1 MSSISFARACI
12 IHKRRNYR
20 PSKHPVIPSSS
31 SSLSS
36 SPSHRRR
43 YQVRAERTGFDVTIF
58 FHPLLIVLAQL
69 PRHPRIPKLNMSVS
83 SAYFPIIFFSLVPS
97 LLFNALLLAYPYHL
111 LLVRGEQRDL
121 ILGLSMTPCT
131 LLLPPVPPAAIPTLP
146 SFLFPLSL
154 SLLDH
159 ATHRACCFVYPLR
172 TSIHGEERKELF
184 SAHFD
189 KRLRR

>member
-1 MSSISFARACI
+1 MNEGTTVLRNTQSSRHRHRLC
-12 IHKRRNYR
+12 RRPR
-20 PSKHPVIPSSS
+20 LTVVVIKFEP
-31 SSLSS
+31 
-36 SPSHRRR
+36 RG
-43 YQVRAERTGFDVTIF
+43 QDGFDVTIF

-111 LLVRGEQRDL
+111 LVRGEQRDL
-121 ILGLSMTPCT
+121 ILGLSITPCT

-154 SLLDH
+154 SLPDH

-172 TSIHGEERKELF
+172 TSIHGEEWKELF
-184 SAHFD
+184 SARFD

>member
-1 MSSISFARACI
+1 
-12 IHKRRNYR
+12 
-20 PSKHPVIPSSS
+20 
-31 SSLSS
+31 
-36 SPSHRRR
+36 
-43 YQVRAERTGFDVTIF
+43 
-58 FHPLLIVLAQL
+58 
-69 PRHPRIPKLNMSVS
+69 MSVS

-154 SLLDH
+154 SLPDH
-159 ATHRACCFVYPLR
+159 ATHRERVASFIRCVHRFTARNGKNCSPLVSINVY
-172 TSIHGEERKELF
+172 G
-184 SAHFD
+184 D
-189 KRLRR
+189 KRGVNVIKLDRYVPNVSLLRSHSLMHHFIRLLTT